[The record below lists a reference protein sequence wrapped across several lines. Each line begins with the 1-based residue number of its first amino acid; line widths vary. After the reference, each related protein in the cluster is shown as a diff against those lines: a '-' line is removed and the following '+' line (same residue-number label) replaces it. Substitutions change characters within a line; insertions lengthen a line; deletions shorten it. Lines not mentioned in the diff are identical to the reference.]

1 MSWFKQNA
9 PGSATPYAMGRPS
22 PTAYAKDR
30 MSPTPYAA
38 QRMSPTPYQGASAGA
53 GQAAGVA
60 AKAGKG
66 GMGGFLAAPF
76 ANPFGKEKRGAV
88 KDILTSNPFGGKA
101 RGAVGT
107 VTGLW
112 GGNDAP
118 RGGGTVRAYQPP
130 ATIGAMAPPVT
141 MRGPDGS
148 TRQVSMADVQK
159 YRTMGAEV
167 VG

>member
-9 PGSATPYAMGRPS
+9 PGSATPYA
-22 PTAYAKDR
+22 
-30 MSPTPYAA
+30 A
-38 QRMSPTPYQGASAGA
+38 QRMSPTPYAMGRPSPTPYQGATAGA
-53 GQAAGVA
+53 GHAAGVA

-66 GMGGFLAAPF
+66 GLGGFLAAPF

-88 KDILTSNPFGGKA
+88 KDILTSNPFGSKA

-112 GGNDAP
+112 GGNEAP
-118 RGGGTVRAYQPP
+118 RGGTVRAYQPP

-148 TRQVSMADVQK
+148 TRQVSMADVEK

>member
-1 MSWFKQNA
+1 VSWFQQNA
-9 PGSATPYAMGRPS
+9 PGSATPYVMGKP
-22 PTAYAKDR
+22 
-30 MSPTPYAA
+30 SPTPYAA
-38 QRMSPTPYQGASAGA
+38 QRMSPTPYPGATM
-53 GQAAGVA
+53 A
-60 AKAGKG
+60 AKAGLVGATKDKKG
-66 GMGGFLAAPF
+66 GGLGGFLAAPF

-88 KDILTSNPFGGKA
+88 KDILTSNPFGSKA

-112 GGNDAP
+112 GGNEAP
-118 RGGGTVRAYQPP
+118 RGGTVGPYQPP

-148 TRQVSMADVQK
+148 TRQVSLADVQK